1 LPRFHE
7 RRGGEDGPDIVTC
20 GMFRHRRPIFD
31 LFLPAG
37 GVPAGKILLDP
48 SRPLFRLLT
57 DLIFDLLQIRATSIE
72 SKIKRRGN

>member
-1 LPRFHE
+1 VE
-7 RRGGEDGPDIVTC
+7 CSGTAGPSLI
-20 GMFRHRRPIFD
+20 
-31 LFLPAG
+31 FLPAG

-48 SRPLFRLLT
+48 SRPLFRLMP